1 MERRLS
7 VRGETLN
14 LLEEKPGKEIQD
26 IGIGQDSE
34 KTPVTQKIKSCAEKR
49 DCMK

>member
-34 KTPVTQKIKSCAEKR
+34 KTPVT
-49 DCMK
+49 